1 MKFFV
6 VAGERSGDLHASNLI
21 YSIKSQVPGAT
32 FKGIGGDLMAE
43 AGADIWMHYKS
54 LAVMGF
60 QEVIAQAYKLLK
72 NINDCRDEIIDY
84 QPDAVICIDYGGFN
98 MRLGKKLQNRG
109 IPLIYY
115 ITPKVWAW
123 NQSRANKI
131 KKYFDKAYVILP
143 FEEPFLKKYGID
155 AKYVGNPVLDS
166 IKKFKPKPDF
176 KTEYRI
182 ERDKK
187 FVALLPGSR
196 RQEVLYAVEILRRV
210 ASAMPD
216 VIFAVSAVNNLQSE
230 LYESIITLPNVKLVY
245 EDSYNML
252 YHADAAV
259 VTSGTATLE
268 TALFNVPQVV
278 VYRASSLTYQI
289 AKKLIKVD
297 YISLVNLIA
306 GQEVVKELIQNQFN
320 PDNIIAELNRIFNK
334 SERWESIIEGYT
346 EVRQNL
352 GNNNASNETA
362 RQILNYLAGS
372 IKT

>member
-1 MKFFV
+1 
-6 VAGERSGDLHASNLI
+6 
-21 YSIKSQVPGAT
+21 
-32 FKGIGGDLMAE
+32 
-43 AGADIWMHYKS
+43 
-54 LAVMGF
+54 
-60 QEVIAQAYKLLK
+60 
-72 NINDCRDEIIDY
+72 
-84 QPDAVICIDYGGFN
+84 
-98 MRLGKKLQNRG
+98 
-109 IPLIYY
+109 
-115 ITPKVWAW
+115 
-123 NQSRANKI
+123 
-131 KKYFDKAYVILP
+131 
-143 FEEPFLKKYGID
+143 
-155 AKYVGNPVLDS
+155 
-166 IKKFKPKPDF
+166 
-176 KTEYRI
+176 
-182 ERDKK
+182 
-187 FVALLPGSR
+187 
-196 RQEVLYAVEILRRV
+196 
-210 ASAMPD
+210 
-216 VIFAVSAVNNLQSE
+216 
-230 LYESIITLPNVKLVY
+230 
-245 EDSYNML
+245 ML

-372 IKT
+372 NKT